1 MPKPATKFL
10 VPLNAVNSNWVRI
23 GLDLAY
29 PGIAL
34 NRMPRS
40 LKILLESV
48 ARCAPEVALNLK
60 LQDGMPISGVEVPF
74 YPNRVLMHDTTCL
87 PALADIAAMRDA
99 VKERGGDPRRIN
111 PEIPVHLVIDHSIA
125 ADHHGHLD
133 APERNLELDFHRNSE
148 RYRFVKWAEQSLE
161 NFRVVPPGTGI
172 IHQVNL
178 EYLAEIA
185 SIDRRVTPRTLV
197 HADTLIGTDS
207 HTPMVN
213 ALGVLAWGVGGV
225 EAEGAMTGEPV
236 AVALPKVTGVKLK
249 GRLRPGI
256 TATDLVL
263 NLTALLRSRGV
274 IGQFVEFYGPG
285 VHTLSPSDRAVVSNM
300 APEYGPTC
308 SFFPI
313 DEQTL
318 GYLRLTGRSKD
329 QIALVEAYAKAQ
341 GLWLSAS
348 DQDPA
353 CDTELVVDLGAI
365 GTTVAG
371 PRHPHDRKALAAVAA
386 DFVSQLP
393 QLAVGASST
402 SRTFRPQGADYDLV
416 DGAVALAAITSCTN
430 TSNPALLIAAGL
442 LARKARRLG
451 LKPWPWVKTTL
462 SPGSAAVSAYL
473 TESGLQDDLNAL
485 GFHVVGMGCMT
496 CIGNSGKLAAPVIEA
511 VEGNKVAVVGV
522 LSGNRNFDGRVN
534 PHLAGAY
541 LASPALVVAYSIAGR
556 ITLNL
561 ESEALGT
568 GPNGKPVYLSD
579 IMPTDG
585 EVADV
590 VQGFLVPRHFK
601 DGYLSVW
608 KGPKQWQ
615 ALKAPAGDCFQWD
628 PKSDYIRRPPYF
640 DGIDLAAP
648 VDLTIRN
655 AKVALML
662 GDNVTTD
669 HISPAGPI
677 PLKSLAGQ
685 LLASHGLPVA
695 DFNQYSTRRSNHEIM
710 MRGAFSNPRLRNE
723 LMTEEVFRFG
733 GITWNA
739 DRTKALT
746 FYESALSHG
755 IANQPLVVV
764 AGKNYGAGSSRDI
777 AAKVTALLGVKVV
790 IAETYERIH
799 RSNLIAL
806 GVVPLTFENS
816 AKRSDTGWNGTES
829 LEFQGLDRLQV
840 GNNLIRI
847 LATGNDG
854 AAKEMTVNC
863 RIDSNQE
870 LDYLQRGGILRCVV
884 QRALAPSRKAA

>member
-1 MPKPATKFL
+1 MSKPVTKFL
-10 VPLNAVNSNWVRI
+10 VPLHAANASWVRI

-34 NRMPRS
+34 TRIPRS

-48 ARCAPEVALNLK
+48 ARCAPEVALSLK
-60 LQDGMPISGVEVPF
+60 LQNGMPLPGVEVPF

-125 ADHHGHLD
+125 ADHHGHSD

-148 RYRFVKWAEQSLE
+148 RYRFVKWAEKNLE

-178 EYLAEIA
+178 EYLTEVA
-185 SIDRRVTPRTLV
+185 SIDRRVTPRALV

-236 AVALPKVTGVKLK
+236 AVALPRVTGVKLK

-263 NLTALLRSRGV
+263 NLTALLRSHGV

-285 VHTLSPSDRAVVSNM
+285 VHALSPADRAVVSNM

-318 GYLRLTGRSKD
+318 GYLRLTGRSED
-329 QIALVEAYAKAQ
+329 HVALVEAYAKAQ

-348 DQDPA
+348 DPDPV
-353 CDTELVVDLGAI
+353 CETELIVDLGAI

-371 PRHPHDRKALAAVAA
+371 PRYPHDRKSLAVVAA
-386 DFVSQLP
+386 DFMSQLP
-393 QLAVGASST
+393 QLAIGASPT
-402 SRTFRPQGADYDLV
+402 PRVYRPKSASYDLV
-416 DGAVALAAITSCTN
+416 DGAVALTAITSCTN

-451 LKPWPWVKTTL
+451 LKPSPWVKTTL

-473 TESGLQDDLNAL
+473 TESGLQDDLDAL

-496 CIGNSGKLAAPVIEA
+496 CIGNSGQLAAPVIEA
-511 VEGNKVAVVGV
+511 VEGNQVAVVGV

-561 ESEALGT
+561 ESEALGV
-568 GPNGKPVYLSD
+568 GSNGKPVFLSD
-579 IMPTDG
+579 IMPSDG

-590 VQGFLVPRHFK
+590 VQRFLVPRHFQE
-601 DGYLSVW
+601 GYLSVW
-608 KGPKQWQ
+608 QGPKQWQ

-628 PKSDYIRRPPYF
+628 PRSDYIRRPPYF

-648 VDLTIRN
+648 VDLSIRN
-655 AKVALML
+655 AKVALMV
-662 GDNVTTD
+662 GDNITTD

-677 PLKSLAGQ
+677 PLSSLAGQ

-723 LMTEEVFRFG
+723 LMNDEKFQFG

-746 FYESALSHG
+746 FYEAALTHCDARQS
-755 IANQPLVVV
+755 LVIV

-777 AAKVTALLGVKVV
+777 AAKVTALLGVRVV

-806 GVVPLTFENS
+806 GIVPLVFARGVTR
-816 AKRSDTGWNGTES
+816 ADAGWNGTERLEFFGLNS
-829 LEFQGLDRLQV
+829 LEV
-840 GNNLIRI
+840 GANEIRVR
-847 LATGNDG
+847 ATYGPESHR
-854 AAKEMTVNC
+854 EMTLNC
-863 RIDSNQE
+863 RIDSKQE
-870 LDYLQRGGILRCVV
+870 LGYLQQGGILRCVV
-884 QRALAPSRKAA
+884 QRALDPQRQVA